1 MFRVTLSTSAIVHV
15 LGAWYLCVQPDRIKE
30 IAIDDPETVAF
41 LRLTLKETVE
51 TESPNL
57 FEESDVV
64 EQIQPQSSFDKVAAT
79 VKQQDAAETTSV
91 KPQEATKRV
100 QTVAKPKPFE
110 ENVKSPETPGLVQ
123 VTPVKHNGTATTATT
138 AKPKGPRS
146 QAVGQTA
153 ITQSTKAAPRLTKK
167 SKRALQMGY
176 WKSLNAHFQST
187 SFEYPKRALLAGI
200 EGKVYILIEVDQR
213 GNIIAARINRSS
225 GHQIL
230 DEAALKRVLATKRL
244 PPLPSQLGN
253 RNRKFRIP
261 FEYRLPT

>member
-1 MFRVTLSTSAIVHV
+1 M
-15 LGAWYLCVQPDRIKE
+15 
-30 IAIDDPETVAF
+30 
-41 LRLTLKETVE
+41 
-51 TESPNL
+51 
-57 FEESDVV
+57 V
-64 EQIQPQSSFDKVAAT
+64 EQIHLSPLSRRSSAT
-79 VKQQDAAETTSV
+79 VKHQDTAETTSV
-91 KPQEATKRV
+91 KPQESTKRV

-110 ENVKSPETPGLVQ
+110 ENEKSPETPAVVH
-123 VTPVKHNGTATTATT
+123 VTPVKHNRMATTTTTTTT

-153 ITQSTKAAPRLTKK
+153 ITQSPKAAPRLTKK
-167 SKRALQMGY
+167 SKRALKMGY
-176 WKSLNAHFQST
+176 WKSVNAHFQST
-187 SFEYPKRALLAGI
+187 SFDYPKRALLAGI

-244 PPLPSQLGN
+244 PPLPSQLGT